1 MNNLGIKSRLLKRLD
16 AEIAAT
22 QDLAP
27 KSCLQVQRALIFV
40 RHGHAAA
47 AREQLTAMHKL
58 AFQFPNPSLGA
69 WLHFAEGLMSYY
81 LDFSGDTREKV
92 SRALTLA
99 RVTNLAPLVAL
110 CTAWLT
116 QIAYVRNQPEE
127 MLRWAHECDEIADP
141 KNHGARYRLCTALAL
156 AHHYAGQ
163 TTTAQSWFM
172 YAKCHA
178 IDDGDDASLSALMYN
193 MAEMRTAV
201 ARRESL
207 ANIVVGKIGLLLG
220 ADSIKHYDSVVGGSV
235 NSHLTAVLRAQVL
248 TVDGEFEQAREL
260 FESHLPQT
268 MSARLARLGS
278 SMLADL
284 AWCRVN
290 TGQREHALLQA
301 RESEL
306 ELDPSCDI
314 DDRAATH
321 SRLSQVYAM
330 LGDAEAAQRHAS
342 LAAAEWREFAQ
353 QQQALATALNA
364 SGLVPR

>member
-1 MNNLGIKSRLLKRLD
+1 
-16 AEIAAT
+16 
-22 QDLAP
+22 
-27 KSCLQVQRALIFV
+27 
-40 RHGHAAA
+40 
-47 AREQLTAMHKL
+47 
-58 AFQFPNPSLGA
+58 
-69 WLHFAEGLMSYY
+69 
-81 LDFSGDTREKV
+81 
-92 SRALTLA
+92 
-99 RVTNLAPLVAL
+99 
-110 CTAWLT
+110 
-116 QIAYVRNQPEE
+116 
-127 MLRWAHECDEIADP
+127 
-141 KNHGARYRLCTALAL
+141 
-156 AHHYAGQ
+156 
-163 TTTAQSWFM
+163 M

-248 TVDGEFEQAREL
+248 TVDGEFEQARVL

-268 MSARLARLGS
+268 MSAGLARLGS

-290 TGQREHALLQA
+290 TGQHEHALLQA

-330 LGDAEAAQRHAS
+330 LGDAETAQRHAG
-342 LAAAEWREFAQ
+342 LAAAEWQEFAK
-353 QQQALATALNA
+353 QQQALASALNA
-364 SGLVPR
+364 SGLTPR